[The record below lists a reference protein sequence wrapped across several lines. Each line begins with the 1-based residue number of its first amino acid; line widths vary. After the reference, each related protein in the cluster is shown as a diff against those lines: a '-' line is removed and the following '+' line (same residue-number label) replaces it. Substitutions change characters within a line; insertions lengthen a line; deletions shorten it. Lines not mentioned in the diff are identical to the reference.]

1 MRLLFHRRF
10 GWRHVFHAAPFGRG
24 SSQAMR
30 ERELAATCKALA
42 LDLYDWKAHVEL
54 GLADGDSRP
63 DRLRLCVALHG
74 QRSRHS
80 AWLAECVGSLK
91 LVRITAAKTPP
102 VAPLRLVPDP
112 VVAGS
117 AEHLWHAE
125 DSGLVAGC
133 EYQYELRASD
143 GAPVPQ
149 WPM

>member
-1 MRLLFHRRF
+1 
-10 GWRHVFHAAPFGRG
+10 
-24 SSQAMR
+24 MR
-30 ERELAATCKALA
+30 ECELAATCKALA

-54 GLADGDSRP
+54 GLADGDGRP

-112 VVAGS
+112 VVVGS

-143 GAPVPQ
+143 GAPPSGPCNARGAWLATCRPTPLLCLWVARFRRGC
-149 WPM
+149 